1 MKSVLETSNAKIILM
16 GEHSVVYGQPAIAL
30 PIKNIKTTTK
40 ITANEHG
47 VDLISR
53 YYTGDLNHINDNL
66 KGIKTLI
73 TSVLNS
79 FNQTNVNIDIRVDS
93 DIPAE
98 RGMGSSAAAAVSIT
112 RALYDYFQHPLTRNK
127 LLQTVNI
134 SEKII
139 HGNPSGIDS
148 ATTSSNVPIWF
159 QKDGTIKTI
168 PLNITGYLVIAD
180 SGVKGKTSEAV
191 QIVRNKLNFDSKN
204 MNLIQQLGSLTE
216 QAAQQLE
223 NNELVKLGESFN
235 SAQNILG
242 KLGVSHPALEKLIQV
257 ANQNGSLGTKLTGGG
272 LGGCLIALSPDLS
285 TAKQI
290 TAALSQNGAT
300 DTWIENL

>member
-223 NNELVKLGESFN
+223 NNELVNLGESFN